1 MVAEK
6 QTSSQAAHK
15 LLIYRLSE
23 GICLYVFFY
32 ILPHVSLISHS
43 GGEDA
48 GLSGILFFNQYGCS
62 YVLILFSSRIMD
74 SEARLIFVTLDT

>member
-23 GICLYVFFY
+23 GICLYIFFY

-43 GGEDA
+43 GREDA
-48 GLSGILFFNQYGCS
+48 GLSGILFLTS
-62 YVLILFSSRIMD
+62 MAVLTYLFYLVL
-74 SEARLIFVTLDT
+74 E